1 MMFTSV
7 KNGSVFKLLKS
18 VFGGNTSDTDPIIT
32 IRASYCGIPFV
43 PIPSM
48 QPTDVQVDSTTASA
62 VMAHKP
68 LMLMRFR
75 HRASRKNPMDA
86 QMDTGHVGNLQKNF
100 KLPNISI
107 LHTRLFILP
116 SLPLLKAGP
125 SKSMRSKAAFISLI
139 SACKDPQH
147 WIQRYYN
154 SWRKNDSKTTRCYT
168 PAR

>member
-18 VFGGNTSDTDPIIT
+18 IFGGNTSDTDPIIT

-62 VMAHKP
+62 VMAHYSRS
-68 LMLMRFR
+68 LMRFR
-75 HRASRKNPMDA
+75 HRASRKKNNRCTNEMDA
-86 QMDTGHVGNLQKNF
+86 WACRKSIKDF

-107 LHTRLFILP
+107 LHTRLNPSFPHFHCWRPGRQSQWDQRLLSSLWSRPAGSRPLDPTIL
-116 SLPLLKAGP
+116 
-125 SKSMRSKAAFISLI
+125 
-139 SACKDPQH
+139 
-147 WIQRYYN
+147 
-154 SWRKNDSKTTRCYT
+154 
-168 PAR
+168 